1 MRGARAASYARKGQV
16 PFDRS
21 GAVPE
26 VTTVRASLLQLSV
39 DASDSADERRRRA
52 ASLVGGRTGVDL
64 VVLPELW
71 TAGAWSYD
79 QWERAAEGVDGPTA
93 EVMSAAARRAGAWLH
108 AGSIVERDGDGT
120 LYNTA
125 LLFDR
130 AGDLRGRYRK
140 IHRYGFGTGEA
151 IMMGGGRDVVTV
163 PTDFGVTGLAICY
176 DLRFPEL
183 FRGLLD
189 AGAELIVVPA
199 AWPAARL
206 GHWRLLTRTR
216 ALEEQVF
223 LLACCAAGTQDGV
236 RQAGHSVVVDPWGT
250 VLGEARTGEETVT
263 VDLDMARVARIRSE
277 LPVLRDRVLGV
288 EAPGRR

>member
-1 MRGARAASYARKGQV
+1 M
-16 PFDRS
+16 
-21 GAVPE
+21 
-26 VTTVRASLLQLSV
+26 RASLVQLSV
-39 DASDSADERRRRA
+39 DSPDTAGERRERA
-52 ASLVGGRTGVDL
+52 AATVRARAGDDM

-79 QWERAAEGVDGPTA
+79 RWDRDAEGIDGPTA
-93 EVMSAAARRAGAWLH
+93 EVMSAAARRAGVWLH
-108 AGSIVERDGDGT
+108 AGSIVERDADGT

-130 AGDLRGRYRK
+130 AGDLRGHYRK
-140 IHRYGFGTGEA
+140 IHRYGFDTGEA
-151 IMMGGGRDVVTV
+151 TLMGGGRDIVTV
-163 PTDFGVTGLAICY
+163 PADFGVVGLAICY

-189 AGAELIVVPA
+189 AGAELVVLPA

-223 LLACCAAGTQDGV
+223 VLACCATGV
-236 RQAGHSVVVDPWGT
+236 HGGMEQGGHSAAVDPWGT
-250 VLGEARTGEETVT
+250 VLGEAGTAEEVVT
-263 VDLDMARVARIRSE
+263 VDFDMGEVARIRSD
-277 LPVLRDRVLGV
+277 LPVLRDRVLALGAV
-288 EAPGRR
+288 GSR

>member
-1 MRGARAASYARKGQV
+1 M
-16 PFDRS
+16 
-21 GAVPE
+21 
-26 VTTVRASLLQLSV
+26 RASLIQLSV
-39 DASDSADERRRRA
+39 DASDSADERRHRA
-52 ASLVGGRTGVDL
+52 ASLVRGRTGDDL

-79 QWERAAEGVDGPTA
+79 RWGRDAEGIDGPTT
-93 EVMSAAARRAGAWLH
+93 EVMSAAARQAGAWLH

-130 AGDLRGRYRK
+130 DGDLRGRYRK
-140 IHRYGFGTGEA
+140 IHRYGFDTGEA
-151 IMMGGGRDVVTV
+151 TLMGGGHDIVTV
-163 PTDFGVTGLAICY
+163 PTDFGAIGLAICY

-206 GHWRLLTRTR
+206 GHWQLLTRTR

-223 LLACCAAGTQDGV
+223 LLACCAAGTHGGME
-236 RQAGHSVVVDPWGT
+236 QAGHSVVVDPWGT
-250 VLGEARTGEETVT
+250 VLGEARTAEETVT
-263 VDLDMARVARIRSE
+263 VDFDMAQVARIRSE
-277 LPVLRDRVLGV
+277 LPVLRDRILTI
-288 EAPGRR
+288 EAPGER

>member
-1 MRGARAASYARKGQV
+1 M
-16 PFDRS
+16 
-21 GAVPE
+21 
-26 VTTVRASLLQLSV
+26 RASLVQLSV
-39 DASDSADERRRRA
+39 DASDSVDERRRRA
-52 ASLVGGRTGVDL
+52 AALVRGRAGDDL

-79 QWERAAEGVDGPTA
+79 GWGRAAEGVDGPTA

-130 AGDLRGRYRK
+130 AGALRARYRK
-140 IHRYGFGTGEA
+140 IHRYGFDTGEA
-151 IMMGGGRDVVTV
+151 TLMGGGADIVTT
-163 PTDFGVTGLAICY
+163 PTDFGVIGLAVCY

-223 LLACCAAGTQDGV
+223 LLACCATGTHDGV
-236 RQAGHSVVVDPWGT
+236 RQAGHSVIVDPWGT
-250 VLGEARTGEETVT
+250 VLGEARTAEETVT
-263 VDLDMARVARIRSE
+263 VEVDMKEVARIRSE
-277 LPVLRDRVLGV
+277 LPVLRDRVLSIK
-288 EAPGRR
+288 APGGQ

>member
-1 MRGARAASYARKGQV
+1 M
-16 PFDRS
+16 
-21 GAVPE
+21 
-26 VTTVRASLLQLSV
+26 RASLIQLSV
-39 DASDSADERRRRA
+39 DSSETAEERRHRA
-52 ASLVGGRTGVDL
+52 ASLVRGRTGDDL

-79 QWERAAEGVDGPTA
+79 RWGPDAEGVDGATA
-93 EVMSAAARRAGAWLH
+93 EAMSAAARQAGVWLH
-108 AGSIVERDGDGT
+108 AGSIVERDADGT

-130 AGDLRGRYRK
+130 AGDLHGRYRK
-140 IHRYGFGTGEA
+140 IHRYGFDTGEA
-151 IMMGGGRDVVTV
+151 TLMGGGDGIVTV
-163 PTDFGVTGLAICY
+163 PADFGVVGLAICY

-206 GHWRLLTRTR
+206 SHWQLLTRTR

-223 LLACCAAGTQDGV
+223 LLACCAAGAHGGM
-236 RQAGHSVVVDPWGT
+236 RQAGHSMIIDPWGT
-250 VLGEARTGEETVT
+250 VLGAAGTTEETVT
-263 VDLDMARVARIRSE
+263 VDLDMAEVTRIRTE
-277 LPVLRDRVLGV
+277 LPVLRDRVLAIQ
-288 EAPGRR
+288 APTTR